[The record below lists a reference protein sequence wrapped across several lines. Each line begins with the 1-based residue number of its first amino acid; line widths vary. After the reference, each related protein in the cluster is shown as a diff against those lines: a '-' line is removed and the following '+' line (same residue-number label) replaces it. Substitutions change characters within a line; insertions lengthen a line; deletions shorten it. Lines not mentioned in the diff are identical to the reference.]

1 MMAALA
7 AGWAQTVTARN
18 LSHLQNLT
26 GLDPVSDSFRQLKSA
41 LPVKE
46 VPEAELW
53 RLGLLDSLL
62 ALRAEKQDDSESMKR
77 TVAML
82 ASLCST

>member
-1 MMAALA
+1 MAALA

-26 GLDPVSDSFRQLKSA
+26 GLDPTCDSFCQLKSA

>member
-1 MMAALA
+1 MAALA

-18 LSHLQNLT
+18 LTHLQSLT
-26 GLDPVSDSFRQLKSA
+26 GLDPASDSIRQLKTA

-46 VPEAELW
+46 VPEGELW

-62 ALRAEKQDDSESMKR
+62 AIRADKQGDSESMKR

>member
-1 MMAALA
+1 MAALA

-18 LSHLQNLT
+18 LCHLQSLT
-26 GLDPVSDSFRQLKSA
+26 GLDPVSVSSHQLKAA

-46 VPEAELW
+46 VPDSELW
-53 RLGLLDSLL
+53 RLGLLDNLL
-62 ALRAEKQDDSESMKR
+62 ALRAEKQGDSESMKR

-82 ASLCST
+82 SSLCST

>member
-1 MMAALA
+1 MAALA
-7 AGWAQTVTARN
+7 ADWAQTVTARN
-18 LSHLQNLT
+18 LNHLQNLT
-26 GLDPVSDSFRQLKSA
+26 GLDPTSDSIRQLRAA

-46 VPEAELW
+46 VPESEQW

-62 ALRAEKQDDSESMKR
+62 ALRVEKRDDTGSMKR

-82 ASLCST
+82 ASLCAT

>member
-7 AGWAQTVTARN
+7 ADWAQTVTARN
-18 LSHLQNLT
+18 LNHLRSLT
-26 GLDPVSDSFRQLKSA
+26 GLDPASDSIRQLKTA

-46 VPEAELW
+46 VPESEHW
-53 RLGLLDSLL
+53 RLGLLDGLL
-62 ALRAEKQDDSESMKR
+62 ALRAETQGDSESSKR

-82 ASLCST
+82 SSLCST